1 MKVCSLKPGAT
12 AEFMTSR
19 GKDFDLESE
28 RRLDHLKFLCNKV
41 LLKYKGIEQALTS
54 EGGGKSDPLAS
65 F

>member
-1 MKVCSLKPGAT
+1 
-12 AEFMTSR
+12 MTSR

-41 LLKYKGIEQALTS
+41 LLKYKMIEEALTS
-54 EGGGKSDPLAS
+54 EAGRKSDPFAS